1 MNLSIWLAGQVALV
15 TFLVLFS
22 TVFSRASAR
31 SAQAKTLAD
40 LERNGK
46 LVAGMMAG
54 LFLADF
60 LALAWLG
67 VVIGGLSGWVMI
79 AASALVVAWV
89 IWNWPTK
96 RRLIV
101 VDAETNI
108 AGDPYKLSAFFADV
122 KAETRWQTGLLS
134 SVSEGMSV
142 QGPRF
147 HLVGIIPG
155 TKRQIEGDAVLRVN
169 EPGKEVVIGTE
180 GAGVTADQ
188 FLLSPSGSGTHV
200 LYRTVLE
207 MPFLMALAGGMFLA
221 GDKDRPVRHTNE
233 LARAK
238 AVFEA
243 ANTQPS

>member
-1 MNLSIWLAGQVALV
+1 
-15 TFLVLFS
+15 
-22 TVFSRASAR
+22 
-31 SAQAKTLAD
+31 
-40 LERNGK
+40 
-46 LVAGMMAG
+46 
-54 LFLADF
+54 
-60 LALAWLG
+60 
-67 VVIGGLSGWVMI
+67 
-79 AASALVVAWV
+79 
-89 IWNWPTK
+89 
-96 RRLIV
+96 
-101 VDAETNI
+101 
-108 AGDPYKLSAFFADV
+108 
-122 KAETRWQTGLLS
+122 
-134 SVSEGMSV
+134 MSV

-155 TKRQIEGDAVLRVN
+155 TTRQIEGDAVLRVN

-221 GDKDRPVRHTNE
+221 GDKDRPRRHTDE

-243 ANTQPS
+243 ANSEPS